1 MAYHQDMVDVP
12 DWNGTT
18 TSKILLRRR
27 TSLLSKIFE
36 EKIKTNISE
45 KSYLRNQKKK
55 MILRCI
61 ILLNKH
67 TTVDDPPG
75 RQQ

>member
-18 TSKILLRRR
+18 TSKILLHRR

-36 EKIKTNISE
+36 EKIKTHISE

-55 MILRCI
+55 ILRCI

-67 TTVDDPPG
+67 TTTVDDPPG

>member
-36 EKIKTNISE
+36 EKTKHT
-45 KSYLRNQKKK
+45 YQKKVTLETK
-55 MILRCI
+55 
-61 ILLNKH
+61 KK
-67 TTVDDPPG
+67 
-75 RQQ
+75 